1 MGTDRLAALRDLD
14 VPPLDVSIDRA
25 VATGRR
31 RVALRRAGAVAL
43 SVLAVGGVVVAVNRP
58 PAEKKAIIP
67 AAPGCRVAA
76 LPMPAGEKQVT
87 TTAVDPGGR
96 FIAGAVP
103 ASEETKASGR
113 ALLWAD
119 GRLLD
124 LGVTGFG
131 PTPLGVNAGGTVV
144 GGVTRGERQL
154 AWAWANGQVRI
165 LPAPAGFDATANG
178 INTRGDIVGVIS
190 QPHGTRQAAFWPA
203 ADPSKVRLLEAPGES
218 GALGIGDEELIVGYA
233 DDRPYVWKSTVEG
246 GFLPGTGEGS
256 ATAIAGD
263 WIVGTSGPSTHDGV
277 IASPRMGPNAAGPT
291 VRWQRDGRP
300 AQAVPGMAAA
310 GITGTGVVAGV
321 TTKTEPAPP
330 YREATLSTKRLPHLS
345 ADRDYDVATAISAD
359 GTVIAGEQPTDTITR
374 PIVWR
379 C

>member
-25 VATGRR
+25 MRTGRR
-31 RVALRRAGAVAL
+31 RLLIRRVGAAAF
-43 SVLAVGGVVVAVNRP
+43 SVLAVGGVVAAVNRP
-58 PAEKKAIIP
+58 PDQKMITP
-67 AAPGCRVAA
+67 APPECQVAA
-76 LPMPAGEKQVT
+76 LTMPSGEKQVT
-87 TTAVDPGGR
+87 TTAIDPEGR

-103 ASEETKASGR
+103 ASEETGTAGR

-124 LGVTGFG
+124 LGITGFG

-144 GGVTRGERQL
+144 GGVTRGERQV
-154 AWAWANGQVRI
+154 AWAWTNGKVRD
-165 LPAPAGFDATANG
+165 LPVPAGGNATATAVNA
-178 INTRGDIVGVIS
+178 RGDIVGVVS
-190 QPHGTRQAAFWPA
+190 GRAAFWPA
-203 ADPSKVRLLEAPGES
+203 ADPLKVHLLEAPGES

-233 DDRPYVWKSTVEG
+233 DRKPYVWKSTVEG
-246 GFLPGTGEGS
+246 GFLPSTGEGS
-256 ATAIAGD
+256 ATAITGD
-263 WIVGTSGPSTHDGV
+263 WIVGTSGPSTREGV

-291 VRWQRDGRP
+291 VRWQMDGKP
-300 AQAVPGMAAA
+300 AQPVPGMAAA
-310 GITGTGVVAGV
+310 GITRTGVVAGV

-330 YREATLSTKRLPHLS
+330 YREATLSTRRLPHLS

-359 GTVIAGEQPTDTITR
+359 GTVIAGDQPSETTTR